1 MPACPA
7 LIPQNGFRCALFY
20 FGMGD
25 LRFFG
30 FPFACFWGFLES
42 LLGSGR
48 FFRLMMAGSCPF
60 GLGCFGWGCFGCWV
74 GLPALPACLG
84 WGVGCSCLG
93 CLPALGGVLG
103 APAGVCGVSDAPP
116 DWRHQGDL
124 REGVGHERSAGG
136 AVCEGRRACRRLQTR
151 APSGWANEGWREGWA
166 RRRAGSGD
174 ADLST
179 ERLGERRRKGG
190 LGATARR
197 GCGVVAVS
205 PESVRR
211 GSDRHRPQTRAPSDQ
226 TRPTD

>member
-1 MPACPA
+1 MGVGFGGFACLPALAVMMKACLDRGSFSDCFSALPALPWVGDFLPFWGVCFCPCGAFGGWGGALPACPA

-60 GLGCFGWGCFGCWV
+60 GVGCFGWGCFGCWV

-103 APAGVCGVSDAPP
+103 VPAC
-116 DWRHQGDL
+116 
-124 REGVGHERSAGG
+124 
-136 AVCEGRRACRRLQTR
+136 
-151 APSGWANEGWREGWA
+151 
-166 RRRAGSGD
+166 
-174 ADLST
+174 
-179 ERLGERRRKGG
+179 
-190 LGATARR
+190 
-197 GCGVVAVS
+197 GCGVCDAL
-205 PESVRR
+205 P
-211 GSDRHRPQTRAPSDQ
+211 D
-226 TRPTD
+226 